1 MEIKESI
8 LIEYENRLHAF
19 FLKHVKMKDIAED
32 FTQDILLK
40 LWVNQQILQNV
51 KDLDNYIFT
60 MARHHV
66 MDHFRRAR
74 LEHSYRT
81 SLYETIQHNEPAAI
95 KRLMQEDFNSR
106 LHFILDTLPPRQK
119 EVFELSKL
127 HGLSHDEIAA
137 KLNISNKTV
146 RNHLF
151 EAMKYLR
158 EKMQVD
164 TIAFVSGMTM
174 YFMA

>member
-1 MEIKESI
+1 MEINEST
-8 LIEYENRLHAF
+8 LIDYEIRLHAF
-19 FLKHVKMKDIAED
+19 FLKHVKMKSIAED

-40 LWVNQQILQNV
+40 LWVNQQNLWNV

-74 LEHSYRT
+74 LERTYRE
-81 SLYETIQHNEPAAI
+81 SLYATIQRNEPAAI
-95 KRLMQEDFNSR
+95 QRLMQEDFNSR
-106 LHFILDTLPPRQK
+106 LRFILDTLPPRQK

-127 HGLSHDEIAA
+127 HGLSHDEIAI

-158 EKMQVD
+158 EKMHVD
-164 TIAFVSGMTM
+164 TIALVTGMIIC
-174 YFMA
+174 FM